1 MKRTLRSPLLWT
13 FVASLVLLLAVG
25 GWLLTDPATSRSE
38 ALKTGGIAGGAIVA
52 LYALW
57 LNDRRR
63 RVEERRQEIE
73 RQRQELEL
81 RRADQDRD
89 RISDERFAKAVELLG
104 HDADQ
109 VRVGALHALA
119 GLARGRAVYTQTVL
133 DILCSY
139 LRRPF
144 EHPRYADTAKLPGN
158 TPPKEGSE
166 VQDQELQVRQTAQ
179 RLIGELL
186 PAADSEGTRGYDL
199 DLTGAVLEY
208 FDLSDRKIGKLLLRY
223 GGLYNS
229 TNLSGCVFLGPVYLT
244 GAGTK
249 EKKRIGF
256 FRCSGAKFTQ
266 RAWFSGVQFSE
277 DVEFDG
283 TVFAGETSFKDSVF
297 AKNAVFARAEFGKTL
312 DLRRARFEGFSD
324 LKFRKAPVSVSL
336 YNTTVE
342 PGRDH
347 ELPADWVVE
356 TLPDGRARLTVMA
369 G

>member
-1 MKRTLRSPLLWT
+1 MKRLLRSPLLWT
-13 FVASLVLLLAVG
+13 FIVSLLLLVAVG

-63 RVEERRQEIE
+63 QVEERRQETE

-144 EHPRYADTAKLPGN
+144 DHPRYEGEAKRPENKLPKPGDA
-158 TPPKEGSE
+158 EQE
-166 VQDQELQVRQTAQ
+166 RELQVRQTAQ

-186 PAADSEGTRGYDL
+186 PAADSEGTPGYDL

-208 FDLSDRKIGKLLLRY
+208 FDLSERKIGKLLLRY
-223 GGLYNS
+223 GGLYSS

-244 GAGTK
+244 GAGTAD
-249 EKKRIGF
+249 KKKIGF
-256 FRCSGAKFTQ
+256 FRCDEAKFEH

-277 DVEFDG
+277 DAEFRG

-297 AKNAVFARAEFGKTL
+297 AKTAEFGDAEFRKTL

-324 LKFRKAPVSVSL
+324 LRFRTTPDSVSL

-342 PGRDH
+342 PAKDH
-347 ELPADWVVE
+347 ELPAGWVVE
-356 TLPDGRARLTVMA
+356 TLSDGRARLTVTD

>member
-1 MKRTLRSPLLWT
+1 MKRLLRSPLLWT
-13 FVASLVLLLAVG
+13 FVVSLVLLLAVG

-119 GLARGRAVYTQTVL
+119 GLARGRAIYKQTVL

-144 EHPRYADTAKLPGN
+144 EHPRYETAKRQGN
-158 TPPKEGSE
+158 TPPEEGSVE
-166 VQDQELQVRQTAQ
+166 QDQELQVRQTAQ

-186 PAADSEGTRGYDL
+186 PAADSEGTPGYDL

-208 FDLSDRKIGKLLLRY
+208 FDLSERKIGKLLLRY
-223 GGLYNS
+223 GGLYSS

-244 GAGTK
+244 GAGTA
-249 EKKRIGF
+249 KKKLIGF
-256 FRCSGAKFTQ
+256 FRCDKARFEQ

-277 DVEFDG
+277 DVEFRG
-283 TVFAGETSFKDSVF
+283 TVFAGEASFKDSVF
-297 AKNAVFARAEFGKTL
+297 AKDAVFAGAEFKETL
-312 DLRRARFEGFSD
+312 DLRRARFEGYSD
-324 LKFRKAPVSVSL
+324 LSFREPPGTVSL

-342 PGRDH
+342 PARDH
-347 ELPADWVVE
+347 ELPAGWTVE
-356 TLPDGRARLTVMA
+356 TLPDGRARLTVKDS
-369 G
+369 

>member
-1 MKRTLRSPLLWT
+1 MKRLLRSPLLWT
-13 FVASLVLLLAVG
+13 FFVSLVLLLAVG
-25 GWLLTDPATSRSE
+25 GWLLTDAATSRSE

-119 GLARGRAVYTQTVL
+119 GLARGRKVYTQTVL

-144 EHPRYADTAKLPGN
+144 EHPRYEGEAKRSGNKLPERGDA
-158 TPPKEGSE
+158 KQE
-166 VQDQELQVRQTAQ
+166 QELQVRQTAQ
-179 RLIGELL
+179 RLIGDLL
-186 PAADSEGTRGYDL
+186 PAADSEGTPGYDL

-208 FDLSDRKIGKLLLRY
+208 FDLSERKIGKLLLRY
-223 GGLYNS
+223 AGLYSS
-229 TNLSGCVFLGPVYLT
+229 TNLSGCLFLGPVYLT
-244 GAGTK
+244 GAGTAD
-249 EKKRIGF
+249 KKKIGF
-256 FRCSGAKFTQ
+256 FRCNEAKFEQ

-277 DVEFDG
+277 DVEFRG

-297 AKNAVFARAEFGKTL
+297 TKDAVFADAGFKGTL
-312 DLRRARFEGFSD
+312 DLRRARFEGFGD
-324 LKFRKAPVSVSL
+324 LSFREPPGTVSL
-336 YNTTVE
+336 YNTSVE
-342 PGRDH
+342 PARDH
-347 ELPADWVVE
+347 LLPEGWSVE
-356 TLPDGRARLTVMA
+356 TLPDGRARLTVKD
-369 G
+369 